1 MKFNIRSKFLVG
13 VLGISFVVYMALIL
27 IVEQV
32 SLAARIEQIRNR
44 AAMES
49 ASYVSEFNGFFKS
62 IAEVPEGLALSL
74 ETLTVNSIVYRRQGE
89 PPAVLS
95 LETLTINKPE
105 QLVTLLKREVN
116 DNPEI
121 YGSAIA
127 LKPYALGP
135 DIKYYAPYYYR
146 KDNKLNFINLDKK
159 EYNYSEKEWF
169 TLPRQLKRP
178 VWVEPYF
185 DRGGGNVV
193 MCTYSVPFYHGDE
206 FMGVVTADV
215 NIAGLVRKV
224 SGINKQTG
232 GYTFIVSS
240 SGRFVVHPEPEK
252 VLSGTIF
259 DYSKEIGDP
268 QLNLIWERMR
278 RGDSGF
284 ENITNPLNKEP
295 AWIFFAPIS
304 STNWSLAIVYPR
316 DVMLRSVSQLR
327 LVILS
332 FGAFAILLLALI
344 VLMVARSVTRP
355 LSELAHVSQEI
366 ASGQLDK
373 RVNIK
378 DTGDEVS
385 MLASSFNEMV
395 DTLLSCKL
403 DLDQTTVVKNRMEDE
418 LKDAAKIQ
426 QSILPD
432 NMPDVPGFMIDAKS
446 ITARESGGDFFDFEY
461 RHDNSFGILI
471 GDTSGKGLPAAL
483 YMLQARTTVRS
494 LSEAST
500 AKKPSVILKE
510 LNHLL
515 HDLLSRTELFI
526 TMIYGILRPEN
537 KEYTYASGGHTSPL
551 FYKKS
556 EKKAQFIESKGSI
569 LGLLDE
575 EDAIECEDV
584 TVKFEH
590 GDVLMIYS
598 DGLTD
603 EFSSTKEIYGEDRL
617 KEIFE
622 KNAHRKP
629 EAIVRAIV
637 EDIDVFCNG
646 KFYDDLTLV
655 VIKAV

>member
-1 MKFNIRSKFLVG
+1 MNSYKMKFSIRSKFLVG
-13 VLGISFVVYMALIL
+13 VLGISFFVYLALIL
-27 IVEQV
+27 IAEHV
-32 SLAARIEQIRNR
+32 SLMTRIEQIRSR
-44 AAMES
+44 AAIES
-49 ASYVSEFNGFFKS
+49 SSYVSEFNGFFKS
-62 IAEVPEGLALSL
+62 IAEVPEGLVLSL
-74 ETLTVNSIVYRRQGE
+74 ETLTVN
-89 PPAVLS
+89 
-95 LETLTINKPE
+95 KPE
-105 QLVTLLKREVN
+105 QLVSLLKREVK

-121 YGSAIA
+121 YGSTIA

-135 DIKYYAPYYYR
+135 DIKYYAPYYFR
-146 KDNKLNFINLDKK
+146 KNNKLNFTNLDKD
-159 EYNYSEKEWF
+159 EYNYSEREWF
-169 TLPRQLKRP
+169 TLPRKLNRP

-193 MCTYSVPFYHGDE
+193 MCTYSVPLYHNGE

-215 NIAGLVRKV
+215 NIAGLVKKV

-240 SGRFVVHPEPEK
+240 SGRFIVHPEREK

-268 QLNLIWERMR
+268 QLNLIWERMC

-284 ENITNPLNKEP
+284 ENITNPLNKEQ

-304 STNWSLAIVYPR
+304 STNWSLGIIYSR

-332 FGAFAILLLALI
+332 FGACAILLLALI
-344 VLMVARSVTRP
+344 VLMVSRSVTGP
-355 LSELAHVSQEI
+355 LTELAHVSHDI
-366 ASGQLDK
+366 ASGQLEK

-385 MLASSFNEMV
+385 VLANSFNEMV
-395 DTLLSCKL
+395 DTLLSCKI
-403 DLDQTTVVKNRMEDE
+403 DLDQTTVVKNRMEAE
-418 LKDAAKIQ
+418 LKSAAKIQ

-446 ITARESGGDFFDFEY
+446 LAARESGGDFFDFEY
-461 RHDNSFGILI
+461 RHDNSFGILL

-494 LSEAST
+494 ISEVSAV
-500 AKKPSVILKE
+500 KNPSAILKE

-515 HDLLSRTELFI
+515 HDLLGRTELFI

-551 FYKKS
+551 FYRKS
-556 EKKAQFIESKGSI
+556 EKNARYIESKGSI

-575 EDAIECEDV
+575 EDAVECEDI
-584 TVKFEH
+584 TVKFEP
-590 GDVLMIYS
+590 GDVLLIYS

-617 KEIFE
+617 KKIFE
-622 KNAHRKP
+622 KNAHHEP
-629 EAIVRAIV
+629 EAIVHAIV
-637 EDIDVFCNG
+637 EDIGVFCNG
-646 KFYDDLTLV
+646 NFYDDLTLV